1 VDPFTIIDYIK
12 SSIEILMN
20 MKIEEHRTKNNIIGG
35 RVKDEDV
42 QSNFSQTKENGVPTK
57 YED

>member
-1 VDPFTIIDYIK
+1 
-12 SSIEILMN
+12 MN
-20 MKIEEHRTKNNIIGG
+20 MKIEEHKTKNNIIGG

-42 QSNFSQTKENGVPTK
+42 QSNFSQTKDNGVPTK